1 MEIYSSVYF
10 RLTFNEAN
18 IFMENYK
25 GRDKASLLI
34 HLENLSENSYDEIL
48 RHSTI
53 SLLKKIA
60 TLSDDQYAKLVNDA
74 SQEHIL
80 YPPNYFIE

>member
-1 MEIYSSVYF
+1 MDIYSYQYF

-34 HLENLSENSYDEIL
+34 HLEKLSENSYDEIL

-53 SLLKKIA
+53 SLLKKIV
-60 TLSDDQYAKLVNDA
+60 TLTDDEYAKLVNDA
-74 SQEHIL
+74 VQDHVL

>member
-1 MEIYSSVYF
+1 MEMYSTQYF

-34 HLENLSENSYDEIL
+34 HLEKLSENSYDEIL

-53 SLLKKIA
+53 SLLKKIV
-60 TLSDDQYAKLVNDA
+60 TLSDHEYAKLVNDA
-74 SQEHIL
+74 IQDRVL